1 MDKWFKSKWFVR
13 IISLAFAVLL
23 YVFVSLDVND
33 NQSESQSRLPGND
46 GDDIETIE
54 NYPLGLQ
61 INEDKYVVSGVP
73 ETVTVQLQGNQG
85 VLVPA
90 VRQQGFKVTADL
102 EGLGAGEHTIELE
115 SSNVPNNLDVYIEP
129 KEIDV
134 VIEEK
139 ASEEFSVN
147 IDFINTNKLP
157 DGYEIGSSEVEPKTV
172 TIISSKEMIDRIAIV
187 KVFVDVANLEQSI
200 DSREVPVNVYDSQ
213 GNQLDVSIIEPKTV
227 VVSAELLNPSK
238 TVPVE
243 VQTSGELP
251 EDYTLSSIS
260 STVEELK
267 VFATNDV
274 LDSIEQV
281 STEEINLSDITESQ
295 TIKAKLALPDGAR
308 VPSTETI
315 EVKVELERKRT
326 IKDITVDVENLNDGQ
341 EVSFI
346 EPDDATMSV
355 TVAGSE
361 KDISDLTAEDIQLT
375 ADVEGLEEGEH
386 QVPII
391 IQGPE
396 NVQVV
401 PEVKEVTI
409 EIT

>member
-1 MDKWFKSKWFVR
+1 MDNWFKSKWFVR
-13 IISLAFAVLL
+13 IISLAFAILL

-33 NQSESQSRLPGND
+33 SQSGNESRLSVND
-46 GDDIETIE
+46 SDDVETIE
-54 NYPLGLQ
+54 NYPVDIQ

-73 ETVTVQLQGNQG
+73 QTVTVQLQGNAG

-90 VRQQGFKVTADL
+90 VRQQSFKVTADL

-115 SSNVPNNLDVYIEP
+115 SSNVPNNLEVYIEP

-147 IDFINTNKLP
+147 VDFINTSKLP
-157 DGYEIGSSEVEPKTV
+157 AGFEIGSTEVEPKTV
-172 TIISSKEMIDRIAIV
+172 TITSSKEMINRIAIV
-187 KVFVDVANLEQSI
+187 KVFVNVANLEESI

-213 GNQLDVSIIEPKTV
+213 GNQLDVTNIEPEAV

-238 TVPVE
+238 TVPVA
-243 VQTSGELP
+243 VPTTGELP
-251 EDYTLSSIS
+251 ENYTLSSIS
-260 STVEELK
+260 STTDELK
-267 VFATNDV
+267 VFATSDV

-295 TIKAKLALPDGAR
+295 TIDVKLALPDGAR
-308 VPSTETI
+308 VPSTDSV
-315 EVKVELERKRT
+315 EVKIELERERT
-326 IKDITVDVENLNDGQ
+326 INDVPVEAQNLNDGQ
-341 EVSFI
+341 DISFI
-346 EPDDATMSV
+346 EPDDATISV

-361 KDISDLTAEDIQLT
+361 KEISDLTAEDIQLIVD
-375 ADVEGLEEGEH
+375 AEGLEEGEH
-386 QVPII
+386 QVPIT